1 MSTAG
6 RQVGPGARSV
16 LGLLLGL
23 GLAALGAVSAGC
35 ASTGPRADA
44 GGQLLAI
51 GGAIGGAWG
60 LSAPSAGGP
69 DLAPDL
75 ASDLASHGGEWH
87 TASRA
92 PSVVQDEWGGGGS
105 SSGTRYVTLLGGTR
119 SMDGDWAPVD
129 DQDTFGIELDETD
142 PASGDGWEAGLLYA
156 SDDAS
161 ILDPFFGLG
170 NVSLDVDTI
179 EVYSGWR
186 RTFRA
191 MQDGF
196 HPYVAAGLAVLWT
209 EIDVSAAGG
218 SGDDDDVV
226 PALYLRLGVH
236 FDLGPGTRLGVDYR
250 HVFADDLEFAGV
262 DIDTDYD
269 QVLLTLGWAF

>member
-1 MSTAG
+1 MSAAG
-6 RQVGPGARSV
+6 RQVGLGARSV
-16 LGLLLGL
+16 LGLGLGL
-23 GLAALGAVSAGC
+23 GLAVIGAVSVGC
-35 ASTGPRADA
+35 ASAGPRADA
-44 GGQLLAI
+44 GGQVIAV
-51 GGAIGGAWG
+51 GGAVGGAWG
-60 LSAPSAGGP
+60 LSAPSAGAP

-75 ASDLASHGGEWH
+75 APDAGEWH

-92 PSVVQDEWGGGGS
+92 PSIVQDEWGGGGS

-142 PASGDGWEAGLLYA
+142 PATGDGWEVGLLYA
-156 SDDAS
+156 SDDGS
-161 ILDPFFGLG
+161 VFDPFFGFG

-191 MQDGF
+191 MQDGY

-209 EIDVSAAGG
+209 EVEASAAGVRV
-218 SGDDDDVV
+218 DDDDVV
-226 PALYLRLGVH
+226 PALYIRLGVL

-250 HVFADDLEFAGV
+250 HVFADDLDFAGV